1 MSENPKNGTAFWI
14 YCGASSLKDLLAE
27 LITNKVGRENTQDII
42 GPYHSTKKKRFRGG
56 KS

>member
-27 LITNKVGRENTQDII
+27 LITNKVGRENTLDII
-42 GPYHSTKKKRFRGG
+42 GPYHSTKKKSFRGG